1 MTRRALKGRPVIAG
15 SAAGVALVS
24 AEPISFWGGIDP
36 ADGRIIDRR
45 HERCGENVAG
55 RVFVF
60 PHGRGS
66 STASAILLESI
77 RRGTAPAAIVN
88 LRTEAILA
96 LGAIVADE
104 LLGRSLPI
112 VVLPEEAFRSIRD
125 GDRLTVEPDGTVWVS
140 GG

>member
-1 MTRRALKGRPVIAG
+1 MTGRALKGRPVIAG
-15 SAAGVALVS
+15 SAAGEALVS

-36 ADGRIIDRR
+36 KSGEIIDRR
-45 HERCGENVAG
+45 HERSGANVAG

-77 RRGTAPAAIVN
+77 HRGTAPAAIIN

-104 LLGRSLPI
+104 LYGRSVPI
-112 VVLPEEAFRSIRD
+112 VVLAEEDFRSIVE
-125 GDRLTVEPDGTVWVS
+125 GDRLTVEPDGTVRIS
-140 GG
+140 RL

>member
-15 SAAGVALVS
+15 SAAGEALVS

-45 HERCGENVAG
+45 HERCGQNVAG

-96 LGAIVADE
+96 SARSWPTSCWADPSRSSSCRKRPSARSATAI
-104 LLGRSLPI
+104 S
-112 VVLPEEAFRSIRD
+112 
-125 GDRLTVEPDGTVWVS
+125 
-140 GG
+140 